1 MNTYYSLLFLGIFT
15 QQIELFEALQNGIDA
30 VEKQALAFSRF
41 GQQQHVLT
49 KDLSQESASF
59 LCFMLLV
66 EVLEA
71 MPTATKE
78 ERTAMLD
85 LCTAYYRDNPVF
97 LSHIDEFRHTYTE
110 DKALS
115 WYTRGSFVY
124 KYVYV
129 LRAFTFTIYLYL

>member
-1 MNTYYSLLFLGIFT
+1 
-15 QQIELFEALQNGIDA
+15 
-30 VEKQALAFSRF
+30 
-41 GQQQHVLT
+41 
-49 KDLSQESASF
+49 
-59 LCFMLLV
+59 MLLV

-71 MPTATKE
+71 MPIATIE

-85 LCTAYYRDNPVF
+85 LCAAYYRDNSVF

-115 WYTRGSFVY
+115 WYTRASFVY

-129 LRAFTFTIYLYL
+129 LRTFSFTIYLYL